1 MSWFR
6 NNQRSTNTSS
16 STSYNTLDRDT
27 TDQAFLN
34 HTIRPESPINYPNTS
49 SSSSLSLH
57 QYNSYSSSS
66 SSSSSANPNMTTRG
80 PVAEIQDSIQNLN
93 RLNLRLDR
101 MIQKVGTSQDTPDFR
116 DRMQNE
122 QITGSDLCKST
133 TQALQRLA
141 SSNASNSLLPQ
152 LARDFETEMT
162 KFQRYL
168 EDIEHKRQK
177 IIENAHRK
185 ISVSSVDNAKAR
197 DRETRQALLRQ
208 NVNFDSSTSSN
219 YGYGGNQNNNG
230 YGYNNTREPI
240 QQQQFAEDVD
250 FQAADVEDLE
260 RRNIQIKALEG
271 QMLEI
276 AEMFKDMQKL
286 VHEQQEVL
294 DIIDNNIV
302 TANAHVEKGHDELVE
317 AEQLQIKARKRKC
330 AIIFCL
336 LILGVILGAIL
347 YFLVK

>member
-6 NNQRSTNTSS
+6 SNLRGASS
-16 STSYNTLDRDT
+16 SSSSYNTLGTDT
-27 TDQAFLN
+27 SEQAFLN
-34 HTIRPESPINYPNTS
+34 HTIRPNSPPNYPNSSSTSSVSLNRFHSIAAPS
-49 SSSSLSLH
+49 SSSSE
-57 QYNSYSSSS
+57 YS
-66 SSSSSANPNMTTRG
+66 PPMTTKG
-80 PVAEIQDSIQNLN
+80 PVADIQDSIANLN

-101 MIQKVGTSQDTPDFR
+101 MIQKVGTSQDNPDFR

-133 TQALQRLA
+133 TQSLQKLA
-141 SSNASNSLLPQ
+141 SSNASNTLLPQ
-152 LARDFETEMT
+152 LARDFEKEMT
-162 KFQRYL
+162 RFQHLL
-168 EDIEHKRQK
+168 EDIEHKRQR

-197 DRETRQALLRQ
+197 DRDSRQALLRSQ
-208 NVNFDSSTSSN
+208 NAQFDSTAASTN
-219 YGYGGNQNNNG
+219 FGYGNQNNG
-230 YGYNNTREPI
+230 YGYNSGGGV
-240 QQQQFAEDVD
+240 QQQSVEEID

-302 TANAHVEKGHDELVE
+302 TANAHVERGHDELVE
-317 AEQLQIKARKRKC
+317 AEQLQIRARKRKC
-330 AIIFCL
+330 AIAICL
-336 LILGVILGAIL
+336 VILAGIITL
-347 YFLVK
+347 IVYFLVK